1 VEGGSGIAWLPS
13 RAFVGAGAALLALAA
28 STAGAVGR
36 TAERASGC
44 GLRGRAVIGSLGD
57 RDARRVAMTPRT
69 TNIAALAGRR
79 RPERLPNRRDG
90 FERQT
95 WEIVAQITEYRLARN
110 GGVRLILF
118 DDHSYMRAELPPL
131 ACLTRRTP
139 ARSAIVG
146 TRTQFLGSCGRAL
159 SAWRDSGAVAYVSG
173 VGYWGSRAVRQAAPN
188 GAQLHPIT
196 SLRLI
201 AGCR

>member
-1 VEGGSGIAWLPS
+1 VESGSGIAWLRS
-13 RAFVGAGAALLALAA
+13 RALVGAGAAMLALAA
-28 STAGAVGR
+28 STAGAGGR
-36 TAERASGC
+36 TADAAPGC
-44 GLRGRAVIGSLGD
+44 TLHGRAVIGALGD
-57 RDARRVAMTPRT
+57 RDARRVEMTPRT
-69 TNIAALAGRR
+69 TSIGALAGRQ
-79 RPERLPNRRDG
+79 RPGRLPARRDG

-95 WEIVAQITEYRLARN
+95 WEVVAQITEYRLAPN

-118 DDHSYMRAELPPL
+118 DDHSYLRAELPPL

-139 ARSAIVG
+139 ARGAIVD
-146 TRTQFLGSCGRAL
+146 TRTRFLGMCGRAL